1 MKQSVGSL
9 KLRLA
14 DYREVQAFAQFGS
27 DLDAATQLQLKTGAR
42 LVELLKQKQFTPLE
56 VEKQIMLMFAGN
68 QGLLNNL
75 EINRIERFEE
85 EYLNVL
91 DGQYAFL
98 SKLKNSKKLNAEEL
112 LGFYSVSRVIMKQR
126 LNI

>member
-1 MKQSVGSL
+1 M
-9 KLRLA
+9 
-14 DYREVQAFAQFGS
+14 
-27 DLDAATQLQLKTGAR
+27 
-42 LVELLKQKQFTPLE
+42 LLSRRDE
-56 VEKQIMLMFAGN
+56 
-68 QGLLNNL
+68 LNNL
-75 EINRIERFEE
+75 EINQIERFEE

>member
-1 MKQSVGSL
+1 LPSSL
-9 KLRLA
+9 KELEPQNLP
-14 DYREVQAFAQFGS
+14 
-27 DLDAATQLQLKTGAR
+27 DLQIKTGAR
-42 LVELLKQKQFTPLE
+42 LVELLKQKQFVPLE

-75 EINRIERFEE
+75 EINQIETFEE

-91 DGQYAFL
+91 DGQYSFF
-98 SKLKNSKKLNAEEL
+98 SNLKPIKKLNNEEL
-112 LGFYSVSRVIMKQR
+112 LGFYSACRVIMKNR